1 MPLDHII
8 IVQMSLGALTQT
20 EMSVASLD
28 GIAYGTI
35 SYRLSLTDPKATVQH
50 STVYRYGLSTWNP
63 YFNYSFG
70 KLLFHFTL

>member
-8 IVQMSLGALTQT
+8 IVQMLLGALTQT
-20 EMSVASLD
+20 EMAVASLD

-50 STVYRYGLSTWNP
+50 CTVYRYGLST
-63 YFNYSFG
+63 
-70 KLLFHFTL
+70 